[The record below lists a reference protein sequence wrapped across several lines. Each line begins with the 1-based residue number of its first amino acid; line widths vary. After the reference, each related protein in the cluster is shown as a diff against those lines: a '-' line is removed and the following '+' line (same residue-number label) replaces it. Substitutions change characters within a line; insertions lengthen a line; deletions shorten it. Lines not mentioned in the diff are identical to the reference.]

1 RGISQPRSSGLRRAL
16 GRGDTNVPQNIM
28 GELVGDLQRSI
39 VAKEKG
45 KVARA
50 MLRFAMAHPQPDL
63 YTVEPVDLEWKFS
76 EATGEAYLGVK
87 RRGEDVDSSMIVM
100 HEGKPVYLRFVD
112 PALRDARSEEHTS
125 ELQSREN
132 LVCRLLREK

>member
-1 RGISQPRSSGLRRAL
+1 SYSAPGCDHTARPSFLHDAL
-16 GRGDTNVPQNIM
+16 PIY
-28 GELVGDLQRSI
+28 
-39 VAKEKG
+39 
-45 KVARA
+45 
-50 MLRFAMAHPQPDL
+50 PQPDL